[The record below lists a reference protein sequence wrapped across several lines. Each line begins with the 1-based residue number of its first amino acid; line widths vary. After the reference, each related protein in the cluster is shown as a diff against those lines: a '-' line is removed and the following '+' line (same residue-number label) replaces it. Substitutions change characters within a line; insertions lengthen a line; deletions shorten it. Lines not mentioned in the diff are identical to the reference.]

1 VKKNSIFFLFYLFF
15 LGFIPIIRVL
25 IPLLPEILLPKF
37 YIMIL
42 WGIPIYLSSKLNNP
56 FSIMFSMFWIIW
68 FLLGSINIV
77 ASYFVYGHWYLFD
90 VEQTNLIYFFYIMT
104 FIFGLLLIEK
114 FIAKLNQ
121 HYKFDRKINSLKQD
135 KILSDVNPAVG
146 FFLIFFPFVW
156 FLSIFLKIGYVPLLS
171 GLNIEENM
179 YSDDFGPLYGFTG
192 INILSML
199 YVFDKIVNESSKIKI
214 RLYSFLLLI
223 YMFISVMNG
232 KRMILII
239 FFSAALC
246 FYIKSKG
253 VKAFNLYFISVSFI
267 IVILF
272 YSSILF
278 LRQGKGKS
286 RNSTT
291 ASTFSIVGVEY
302 RDFAWA
308 INNIDA
314 KDLVKHDWAAST
326 FASGVNSS
334 ILSFFGINKYEETQ
348 KALGFVSK
356 PLFMGGFFGVRTGL
370 ISELFFAYKYFGLAI
385 IFLFGILVGWMNKL
399 IVETKSKFIL
409 LFLSSTFSLFF
420 LMILEQSIDVVGT
433 IPVFFYFWII
443 SIAILIPLHGRRK

>member
-1 VKKNSIFFLFYLFF
+1 MKKNSIFFLLYLFF
-15 LGFIPIIRVL
+15 LAFIPLVRAL
-25 IPLLPEILLPKF
+25 IPLLPEILIPKY

-42 WGIPIYLSSKLNNP
+42 WGIPIYLSNRLNNTY
-56 FSIMFSMFWIIW
+56 SLMISMFWIVW
-68 FLLGSINIV
+68 FLLGSVNII

-90 VEQTNLIYFFYIMT
+90 VEQTNLIYFFYVTT
-104 FIFGLLLIEK
+104 FIFGLLLVEK
-114 FIAKLNQ
+114 FINKLT
-121 HYKFDRKINSLKQD
+121 HLYKFNKKVSDIKKD
-135 KILSDVNPAVG
+135 KLLSDVNPAVG
-146 FFLIFFPFVW
+146 FVLIIFPFIW
-156 FLSIFLKIGYVPLLS
+156 FFSVFVNIGYVPLLS

-179 YSDDFGPLYGFTG
+179 YTDDFGPLYGFTG

-199 YVFDKIVNESSKIKI
+199 YVFDKIVNETLKIKV
-214 RLYSFLLLI
+214 RLYSFLLFI

-253 VKAFNLYFISVSFI
+253 VKAFNFYFISVSFI

-278 LRQGKGKS
+278 LRQGKGKV
-286 RNSTT
+286 RNSNT

-308 INNIDA
+308 INNIDP
-314 KDLVKHDWAAST
+314 KDLLKHDWAAST
-326 FASGVNSS
+326 FASGINSS
-334 ILSFFGINKYEETQ
+334 ILSFFGVNKYEETH

-370 ISELFFAYKYFGLAI
+370 ISELFFAYKYYGLLI
-385 IFLFGILVGWMNKL
+385 IFLFGVLIGWISKL
-399 IVETKSKFIL
+399 IAETKSKFIL
-409 LFLSSTFSLFF
+409 LFLSATFSLFF
-420 LMILEQSIDVVGT
+420 LIVLEQSIDVVGT
-433 IPVFFYFWII
+433 LPVFLYFWLL
-443 SIAILIPLHGRRK
+443 SITILIPLHGRRK